1 MTPKKS
7 SPEFSSTIGLAAAR
21 HDFQLIVFEQAPKII
36 LQHRPLDR
44 NFHRERKGAVAIL
57 VIDADIANDALAEMY
72 VAIIGI
78 ARIGGDAQILVAEGP
93 AQEILQLLQFGFVQ
107 AGAQSIPR

>member
-1 MTPKKS
+1 
-7 SPEFSSTIGLAAAR
+7 
-21 HDFQLIVFEQAPKII
+21 
-36 LQHRPLDR
+36 
-44 NFHRERKGAVAIL
+44 
-57 VIDADIANDALAEMY
+57 MY